1 MGDRAGG
8 RRLAIFGAG
17 HVHVELIRRLGP
29 IARAGAEVTI
39 VEPEDF
45 WYSGLATGVLG
56 GRYEVELDRVDVA
69 RLARRAG
76 AWLIRD
82 RVEEIDPAAR
92 VARLAGGG
100 TLGYDLAALDLG
112 STVPADRV
120 PGLAEHAFAVKP
132 IRRLAEL
139 RADLA
144 RRFRAR
150 PLGDGDAHAR
160 DPDGGDGPLR
170 VLVIGGGATACELA
184 GNVRA
189 LAERHRAPIAVT
201 LASSG
206 ARLLPGFPEGAAR
219 AVSEALG
226 RWAGITVRTGSTVDR
241 VGPGEAVLA
250 GGDRLPFDVAIAANG
265 LTAHP
270 LVARLGLPTSEG
282 GRLLI
287 DPHLRSV
294 AEPTLFAGGDCATLA
309 GVDLPRIGVVAIRQA
324 PVLAHNLL
332 ASLRGRPLRR
342 YRPRRHHLLILNLGD
357 GTGLACFGP
366 LWHRGRAMLWLKEV
380 LDCSFLRRLG

>member
-1 MGDRAGG
+1 MKTEPGG

-29 IARAGAEVTI
+29 IVRAGAEVTV

-45 WYSGLATGVLG
+45 WYSGLATGMLG
-56 GRYEVELDRVDVA
+56 GRHEVELDRVDVA
-69 RLARRAG
+69 RLARQAG
-76 AWLIRD
+76 ARLIRD
-82 RVEEIDPAAR
+82 RVEAIDPAAR

-100 TLGYDLAALDLG
+100 TLAYDLAALDLG
-112 STVPADRV
+112 SRVPVDRV
-120 PGLAEHAFAVKP
+120 EGLAEHAFAVKP

-139 RADLA
+139 RADLS
-144 RRFRAR
+144 RRFRSR
-150 PLGDGDAHAR
+150 PSGNGD
-160 DPDGGDGPLR
+160 DPDHGAGGGPTR

-189 LAERHRAPIAVT
+189 LADRLHAPVAVT
-201 LASSG
+201 IASSG
-206 ARLLPGFPEGAAR
+206 DRLLPGFPEGAAR

-226 RWAGITVRTGSTVDR
+226 RGGDITLRAGSPVDR
-241 VGPGEAVLA
+241 VEPGEAVLA
-250 GGDRLPFDVAIAANG
+250 SGDRLPFDVGIAAIG
-265 LTAHP
+265 LTAPP
-270 LVARLGLPTSEG
+270 LIAGLGLPTSED

-294 AEPTLFAGGDCATLA
+294 SEPTLFAGGDCATMP
-309 GVDLPRIGVVAIRQA
+309 GVDLPRIGVVAVRQA
-324 PVLAHNLL
+324 PVLAHNLR
-332 ASLRGRPLRR
+332 ASLLGRPLRR

-366 LWHRGRAMLWLKEV
+366 LWHRGRSMLWWKDA
-380 LDCSFLRRLG
+380 LDRSFLRRLG